1 MKAKGILFVCILM
14 ATFLLVAGCTQTP
27 GTPATP
33 TPTVPVTVPATPPQT
48 QAPTQAPTLGY
59 IDGPI
64 PTNYDVS
71 VQVDRNTIV
80 TPPIITA
87 TFRGGKGINFV
98 SSIQVVVTRSDGQ
111 VIEKTMQ
118 KPQVNDKVEIEGTR
132 GKDRVSVFVN
142 LVDGNRYKIY
152 DQEFETRAG

>member
-1 MKAKGILFVCILM
+1 MKARGILIITVIM

-27 GTPATP
+27 STPATP
-33 TPTVPVTVPATPPQT
+33 TPTVPATAPPTAPPT
-48 QAPTQAPTLGY
+48 QAPTQAPTLDY
-59 IDGPI
+59 IEGPI
-64 PTNYDVS
+64 PTQYEVS

-98 SSIQVVVTRSDGQ
+98 SSVHVVVARSDGQ

-132 GKDRVSVFVN
+132 GKDRVTVYVN
-142 LVDGNRYKIY
+142 LVDGNRYRIY
-152 DQEFETRAG
+152 DQEFETRI

>member
-1 MKAKGILFVCILM
+1 MKSKSILIITVIM
-14 ATFLLVAGCTQTP
+14 ATFLLAAGCTQTP
-27 GTPATP
+27 TTPPTP
-33 TPTVPVTVPATPPQT
+33 TPTVPVTVPTTAPATPT
-48 QAPTQAPTLGY
+48 AAPTLGY
-59 IDGPI
+59 IEGPI
-64 PTNYDVS
+64 PTQYEVS

-132 GKDRVSVFVN
+132 GKDQVQVFVT
-142 LVDGNRYKIY
+142 LVNGNRYKIT
-152 DQEFETRAG
+152 DQVFETRI

>member
-1 MKAKGILFVCILM
+1 MKSKGILFVCILM

-27 GTPATP
+27 STPATP
-33 TPTVPVTVPATPPQT
+33 TPTVPVTVPTTAPATPT
-48 QAPTQAPTLGY
+48 AAPTLDY
-59 IDGPI
+59 TEGPI
-64 PTNYDVS
+64 PTNYEVS

-132 GKDRVSVFVN
+132 GKDQVQVFVN
-142 LVDGNRYKIY
+142 LVDGKRYKIT
-152 DQEFETRAG
+152 DQVFETRI

>member
-1 MKAKGILFVCILM
+1 MKSKGILFICILM

-27 GTPATP
+27 TTPATP
-33 TPTVPVTVPATPPQT
+33 TPTVPVTVPTTAPATPT
-48 QAPTQAPTLGY
+48 AAPTLGY
-59 IDGPI
+59 IEGPI
-64 PTNYDVS
+64 PTQYEVS

-132 GKDRVSVFVN
+132 GKDQVQVFAN
-142 LVDGNRYKIY
+142 LVNGNRYKIT
-152 DQEFETRAG
+152 DQIFETRI